1 MPSLPPTYAVGFI
14 REAVKNSAIEELTVI
29 GQIVDEERDRYAKD
43 ELIEIL
49 TLLSDRII
57 LLCDGGHIKGFA

>member
-1 MPSLPPTYAVGFI
+1 MPSLPPTYAVDFI
-14 REAVKNSAIEELTVI
+14 REAVKKSAIEELTVI